1 MSISA
6 EILTM
11 GQNFDLQTGEQSNYL
26 LFRLLDGTMHQ
37 AFVSDETATSVVAL
51 FVQQGGKPVPAASVP
66 VPIQAPSASP
76 SAPVSPPGF
85 SSGYT
90 DEGAEAHVFGGE
102 AAGPPPVEAAPPAAV
117 MPRGRLVGKD
127 DAGNPIVEYPGG
139 VHVPLNGAGGIGL
152 DEDGVAQA

>member
-66 VPIQAPSASP
+66 IPIQAPSAP
-76 SAPVSPPGF
+76 PLAPASPPGF

-102 AAGPPPVEAAPPAAV
+102 AAPAEVSMPAGV
-117 MPRGRLVGKD
+117 MPRGRLTGVD
-127 DAGNPIVEYPGG
+127 NSGNPIVEYPGG
-139 VHVPLNGAGGIGL
+139 AHVPLNGAGGVGL